1 MRAEPCPLAIC
12 IMPAEKILIIRLS
25 SIGDI
30 ILTTPLVR
38 MLRNAFP
45 QAKIDYLV
53 KPAFTSLLAE
63 NPHINTVL
71 TTDQT
76 DALATYDIIIDLQ
89 NNFRSK
95 RLRSGKA
102 NAIYFY
108 RKQNWKK
115 LLLVQ
120 FKINLFKAYKLI
132 PERYIKAVEALGL
145 KDDGLGCE
153 LFIGK
158 CDQQFAAKALSQG
171 LPKLAVCY
179 GAKHFTKQFPV
190 EKFTYVLNALLVR
203 HQIEVLLLGGKEDA
217 ALGEQIFSRI
227 EKKDQVK
234 DFSGKCS
241 LMETAALLSL
251 SDAVLTNDTGLM
263 HMASAFGKPMVV
275 LFGSSVEEF
284 GFAPYRVPSRI
295 LQVRGLPCRPCSHIG
310 RSNCP
315 KKHFKC
321 MNDISDA
328 SVILAVE
335 DALKKA
341 SS

>member
-1 MRAEPCPLAIC
+1 
-12 IMPAEKILIIRLS
+12 MPAEKILIIRLS

-38 MLRNAFP
+38 RLRNTYP
-45 QAKIDYLV
+45 QAQIDYLV
-53 KPAFTSLLAE
+53 KPMFKSLLAQ
-63 NPHINTVL
+63 NPHINTLL
-71 TTDQT
+71 TTDRT
-76 DALATYDIIIDLQ
+76 DSLSTYDIIIDLQ

-102 NAIYFY
+102 KAIYFY

-120 FKINLFKAYKLI
+120 FKINLFKAFKPV
-132 PERYIKAVEALGL
+132 PERYINAAKELGL
-145 KDDGLGCE
+145 KDDGRGCE
-153 LFIGK
+153 LFVSEK
-158 CDQQFAAKALSQG
+158 DLQFAVKELTSG

-190 EKFTYVLNALLVR
+190 EKFANVLSSLLAK

-217 ALGEQIFSRI
+217 ALGEEIFRRI
-227 EKKDQVK
+227 EKKDRVK

-241 LMETAALLSL
+241 LMETAALLS
-251 SDAVLTNDTGLM
+251 SSNVVLTNDTGLM
-263 HMASAFGKPMVV
+263 HMASAFGKPMMV

-284 GFAPYRVPSRI
+284 GFAPYRVPCRI
-295 LQVRGLPCRPCSHIG
+295 LQVSGLTCRPCSHIG

-315 KKHFKC
+315 KGHFKC

-328 SVILAVE
+328 SVIQAVE
-335 DALKKA
+335 EALKKDL
-341 SS
+341 SIRR